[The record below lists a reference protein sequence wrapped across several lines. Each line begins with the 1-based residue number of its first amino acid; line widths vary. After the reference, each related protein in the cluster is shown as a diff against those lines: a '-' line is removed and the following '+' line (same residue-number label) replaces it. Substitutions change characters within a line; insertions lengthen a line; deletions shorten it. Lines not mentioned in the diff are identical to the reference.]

1 MAKVLRL
8 HEYKGLDG
16 IRLDDISVT
25 EPGHGQ
31 VRINVDRFALNY
43 GDFEMFEDE
52 YTFSLGTLPAR
63 FGDEC
68 SGVIDAVGQGV
79 TGFKVG
85 DKVSSL
91 PWMNAGFGIAGEFAI
106 VPADFVTHYPDNLSV
121 DEASSVWIA
130 YLTAYYPLFDDAG
143 IKPDD
148 YVLITAASSSAG
160 IAAMEVCR
168 MVGAKTIGTSRS
180 TNNHEFLKEIGF
192 DHVIAQTDGNMSESI
207 MEFTSGKGVRII
219 YDPIGG
225 AIVQEYADA
234 FAQNAIVFLYGGMDP
249 TETTLPEMQMT
260 EKAVVFMPYTLYN
273 YIYDKEGRE
282 RGLKFCYDGLKSG
295 QLRPFVEKVFPI
307 EEFKDA
313 FEYQQ
318 KATRRVGKL
327 LISPG
332 GK

>member
-1 MAKVLRL
+1 
-8 HEYKGLDG
+8 
-16 IRLDDISVT
+16 
-25 EPGHGQ
+25 
-31 VRINVDRFALNY
+31 
-43 GDFEMFEDE
+43 
-52 YTFSLGTLPAR
+52 
-63 FGDEC
+63 
-68 SGVIDAVGQGV
+68 
-79 TGFKVG
+79 
-85 DKVSSL
+85 
-91 PWMNAGFGIAGEFAI
+91 
-106 VPADFVTHYPDNLSV
+106 
-121 DEASSVWIA
+121 
-130 YLTAYYPLFDDAG
+130 
-143 IKPDD
+143 
-148 YVLITAASSSAG
+148 VLITAASSSAG

-180 TNNHEFLKEIGF
+180 TNNHAFLKDIGF

-207 MEFTSGKGVRII
+207 MEFTGGKGVRIV
-219 YDPIGG
+219 YDPVGG

-307 EEFKDA
+307 EEFKEA